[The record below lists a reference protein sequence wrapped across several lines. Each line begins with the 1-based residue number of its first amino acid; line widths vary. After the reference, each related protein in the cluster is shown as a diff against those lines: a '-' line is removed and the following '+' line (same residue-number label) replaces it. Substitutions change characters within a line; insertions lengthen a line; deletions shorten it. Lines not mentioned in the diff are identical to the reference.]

1 MSKFRSQIAV
11 VIPWGNESDDKH
23 GRCASAEV
31 RKFFCFVF
39 GLFVFVVVFGEK
51 NICLPCY
58 VLITC

>member
-11 VIPWGNESDDKH
+11 VIPWDNESYDKH

-31 RKFFCFVF
+31 RKFLLLFF
-39 GLFVFVVVFGEK
+39 GLFVFVVVFGK
-51 NICLPCY
+51 KIICLPCY